1 MTTDPTLTE
10 QARILARYLCERHPH
25 YRANYLADVVRD
37 EFHSGDWTY
46 VATKAG
52 LPRPTS
58 AVQLLTVDAI
68 RARSA
73 LETPA
78 DPFEGIEGRAAQ

>member
-1 MTTDPTLTE
+1 MTTDPTLAE
-10 QARILARYLCERHPH
+10 QARRLARYLCKRYPH
-25 YRANYLADVVRD
+25 RSADDIADFARKFFD
-37 EFHSGDWTY
+37 PEAWAHFTSE
-46 VATKAG
+46 AG